1 MPSNDPWTQALRQQA
16 AIVQSAR
23 LDLDDS
29 RRVNWRVRRAELALQ
44 SAEAA
49 YHRLLTDAPRSSVVR
64 HLRERAES
72 VTP

>member
-1 MPSNDPWTQALRQQA
+1 MPSDDPWQGPLRQQA
-16 AIVQSAR
+16 AIVQSA
-23 LDLDDS
+23 LMDLDDS
-29 RRVNWRVRRAELALQ
+29 RRANWKVVRAEIALK

-49 YHRLLTDAPRSSVVR
+49 YHRLLTDAPRASVVR

>member
-1 MPSNDPWTQALRQQA
+1 MSAIDPWVEALRQQA

-23 LDLDDS
+23 EDLDDS
-29 RRVNWRVRRAELALQ
+29 RRANWRVLRAELALE
-44 SAEAA
+44 SVEAA
-49 YHRLLTDAPRSSVVR
+49 YHRLLTDSPRSSVVR